1 MKSMSYGM
9 KTKRTS
15 SPQGTKK
22 PPRRAANKIFLTLKR
37 EFPTEIIEVRRICQS
52 INEQKEKKEPKKR
65 KSSAISGVLF
75 TALAALNALNAYPHL
90 LTLLT
95 LRSQSEEVRE

>member
-1 MKSMSYGM
+1 MKSIGYGM
-9 KTKRTS
+9 KTKSTS

-22 PPRRAANKIFLTLKR
+22 PPHWAADQIFLTLKS

-75 TALAALNALNAYPHL
+75 TALDVLNAYPHH

-95 LRSQSEEVRE
+95 LRSQSEEVRS